1 MTSRRTH
8 AERRAESAQRLLAA
22 CVELIADQ
30 GFERTTAVE
39 IGERAGYSR
48 SMVSVRYGSKEGLL
62 QSLFDSEIRR
72 RLLPDDDLTGL
83 DWVLGHLD
91 HAITLLEQDR
101 DLAKAFCVLI
111 FEGVGAIP
119 LVRQWYAGW
128 MIDYEAALLEH
139 LSEAR
144 DAGQIDPAID
154 PVREAEQIVSYGLGI
169 CFRWTM
175 DSDNYDFGGA
185 IRTWRDRLAESY
197 QPASST
203 PGRAAG

>member
-1 MTSRRTH
+1 MASRRTH

-22 CVELIADQ
+22 CVELIAEQ

-62 QSLFDSEIRR
+62 HSLFDSEIKR
-72 RLLPDDDLTGL
+72 RLLPDANLTGL

-91 HAITLLEQDR
+91 HATALLEQDR

-111 FEGVGAIP
+111 FEGAGAIP
-119 LVRQWYAGW
+119 SVRQWYARW

-139 LSEAR
+139 LEEAR
-144 DAGQIDPAID
+144 NAGQIDPAID
-154 PVREAEQIVSYGLGI
+154 PACEAEQMVSYGLGI

-175 DSDNYDFGGA
+175 DSENYDFAGA
-185 IRTWRDRLAESY
+185 LRAWRDRLAKSY
-197 QPASST
+197 QPA
-203 PGRAAG
+203 